1 LLACVEKGAKL
12 GKYARRLEKPCFS
25 NNPWQIDAKR

>member
-1 LLACVEKGAKL
+1 LLACVEKSAKVA
-12 GKYARRLEKPCFS
+12 KPTKRLEKPCFS

>member
-1 LLACVEKGAKL
+1 LACGEESAKV
-12 GKYARRLEKPCFS
+12 GKPARRLEKPCFS

>member
-1 LLACVEKGAKL
+1 LLAFVEESAKL
-12 GKYARRLEKPCFS
+12 GKHARRLEKPCFS